1 MDLSYRITRYYKNGK
16 TETSYGDMYIYA
28 KRLNKK
34 VKEEMRR
41 QLLNEEKMMDPSVET
56 IEVKWI

>member
-1 MDLSYRITRYYKNGK
+1 MDLSYHIVRYYRDGR
-16 TETSYGDMYIYA
+16 TETSYGDICINA

-41 QLLNEEKMMDPSVET
+41 QLLNEEKMIDSS
-56 IEVKWI
+56 IYKIDLKWI

>member
-1 MDLSYRITRYYKNGK
+1 MDLSYRITRYYKDGK
-16 TETSYGDMYIYA
+16 IETSYGDMYIYA

-41 QLLNEEKMMDPSVET
+41 QLLNEEKMIDPSVEK
-56 IEVKWI
+56 IDVKWI